1 MFYTTISKNS
11 NKIMPYHSQEVSITI
26 SLERNKKKKKK
37 MISRF
42 EQQGD

>member
-26 SLERNKKKKKK
+26 SLERNKKKK

>member
-26 SLERNKKKKKK
+26 SLERNKKKKK

>member
-26 SLERNKKKKKK
+26 SLERNKKTKK